1 MQKQISQTV
10 SFGKEAQVELLKGAE
25 ILYKA
30 VKSTMGPSGHNVI
43 IDTGHRAPVIT
54 KDGVSVA
61 RSISLKA
68 PLPRVGAELLKEIAS
83 KTNEVAGDGPQ
94 PLYAKVLTPNG
105 WTTMGQL
112 KVGDAVCGTNHTIQT
127 VEGVYE
133 KGSKEIYKVSFADG
147 NQVTRIVEC
156 SSDHLWDVKTYYGA
170 QRLMTTKQLLEAG
183 LHRKSNNGGVFF
195 VQPTVAYFNDNT
207 AKLPLDP
214 YLLGVLLGD
223 GSLSVNH
230 EVELALGK
238 NNSHIVDSLT
248 LPVGCSMRVR
258 YYANKNYVK
267 VTITDSERAGK
278 QPNGTKSIIKNH
290 LKQLGLLGT
299 TSHTK
304 FIPEQYLFSTL
315 ETREKLLRGLL
326 DTDGSINSR
335 GTFTYSTVSEQL
347 CNDFVALCRSLGK
360 QLSVS
365 KRVRR
370 LNDGS
375 YGSGSIYRI
384 TELKGTKN
392 GLKIIDIKPT
402 GNFTPMR
409 CIKVSNPNHLYIT
422 EGFVATHNTTTATVL
437 GYSLL
442 QQGVK
447 MVNTGRS
454 AVGVKRGMEK
464 AAAAAVALLKQ
475 NSIKVTSTSEL
486 ASVATISAN
495 GDQEIG
501 ELIAAAVEKV
511 GKDGIIT
518 VEPAKSV
525 ATTLEVVE
533 GLQLESGFIS
543 PYFQTNQE
551 KQTCELD
558 NPYVLIT
565 GRKLTTLS
573 DVMGILEKILETGK
587 PLLILADDVEGE
599 VMHTVLVNKVKGVL
613 GSCAVRLPGFG
624 DARTDLMND
633 IALVTGATVIDA
645 SSSESLK
652 SLELTHLG
660 SCKKVIVGKNTT
672 TIVGNGDEVT
682 RQRVEETTAMLRAAL
697 TAPGID
703 DARKDRLK
711 KRLAKLSGGVAI
723 LKVGGSTEV
732 EIFEKKD
739 RVDDALNAT
748 LAAVQEGIVPGGG
761 SSLFYTALAVEK
773 MAKENRAAYTED
785 ELAGVQVV
793 VEACKQ
799 PLRVIVENTG
809 ASADVVANKLEQQD
823 NVTRVGYDAHNHT
836 YCDLVT
842 AGIIDPVKVERSA
855 LEHAVSV
862 VGLMLTCTAVVLN
875 DEVEV

>member
-1 MQKQISQTV
+1 MQKQINQTV

-43 IDTGHRAPVIT
+43 IDTGARSPVIT

-61 RSISLKA
+61 KSITLKA

-83 KTNEVAGDGPQ
+83 KTNEIAGDGPQ

-105 WTTMGQL
+105 WTTIGQL
-112 KVGDAVCGTNHTIQT
+112 KVGDAVCGTDHTIQT

-170 QRLMTTKQLLEAG
+170 QRLMTTKQLLETG

-214 YLLGVLLGD
+214 YLLGALLGD
-223 GSLSVNH
+223 GSLSVHH

-238 NNSHIVDSLT
+238 NDSHIVDSLT
-248 LPVGCSMRVR
+248 LPAGCSMRAR
-258 YYANKNYVK
+258 YYANKHYVK
-267 VTITDSERAGK
+267 VTITGSERAGK

-299 TSHTK
+299 NSYTK

-315 ETREKLLRGLL
+315 ENREKLLRGLL

-370 LNDGS
+370 PNDGS
-375 YGSGSIYRI
+375 YGTSSIYRI
-384 TELKGTKN
+384 TELKGNKN

-422 EGFVATHNTTTATVL
+422 EDFIATHNTTTATVL

-464 AAAAAVALLKQ
+464 ATSAAVALLKK
-475 NSIKVTSTSEL
+475 NSVKVTSTSEL

-495 GDQEIG
+495 GDEEIG
-501 ELIAAAVEKV
+501 RLIATAVEQV
-511 GKDGIIT
+511 GQDGIIT

-533 GLQLESGFIS
+533 GLQLESGYIS

-551 KQTCELD
+551 KQVCELD
-558 NPYVLIT
+558 NPYVLVT
-565 GRKLTTLS
+565 GRKLNSLG

-599 VMHTVLVNKVKGVL
+599 VMHTLLVNKVKGVL

-624 DARTDLMND
+624 DNRTDLMND
-633 IALVTGATVIDA
+633 VALITNATVIDA

-652 SLELTHLG
+652 TLELEHLG
-660 SCKKVIVGKNTT
+660 TCKKVIISKTST
-672 TIVGNGDEVT
+672 TIVGYGEEEVKT
-682 RQRVEETTAMLRAAL
+682 RLEETISSLRSAVA
-697 TAPGID
+697 APGVD

-711 KRLAKLSGGVAI
+711 KRLAKLSGGVAV

-748 LAAVQEGIVPGGG
+748 LAAVQEGVLPGGG
-761 SSLFYTALAVEK
+761 ASLFFAALALAKE
-773 MAKENRAAYTED
+773 AKENRNSYTED
-785 ELAGVQVV
+785 EYAGVQVV

-809 ASADVVANKLEQQD
+809 VSADVVANTLENGADQFKL
-823 NVTRVGYDAHNHT
+823 GYDAHNHV
-836 YCDLVT
+836 YCDLVNK
-842 AGIIDPVKVERSA
+842 GIIDPVKVERCA

-875 DEVEV
+875 EEVEE